1 MRKRELRY
9 FPHLRLRWC
18 HPFLMRLFWR
28 REGVPDTEMY
38 ADMKSTLA
46 LESVCA
52 EYQPV
57 PGKNFICWDWMA
69 LYGGDTFSMDH
80 VNAVLRERL

>member
-1 MRKRELRY
+1 
-9 FPHLRLRWC
+9 
-18 HPFLMRLFWR
+18 
-28 REGVPDTEMY
+28 MY
-38 ADMKSTLA
+38 QIQTHADMKSTLA

-80 VNAVLRERL
+80 VTAVLRERLDRNLDVDGAEEASCRSPLQEQSRWHTV